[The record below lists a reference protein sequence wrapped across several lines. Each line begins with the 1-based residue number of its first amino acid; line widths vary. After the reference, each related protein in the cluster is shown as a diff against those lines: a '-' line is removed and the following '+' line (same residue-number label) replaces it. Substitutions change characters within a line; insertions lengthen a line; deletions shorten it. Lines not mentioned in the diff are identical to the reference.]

1 MGVFLFFG
9 LIYVQGSYFLYT
21 HRVEWDI
28 FLLAISIGLL
38 STSGLNLN
46 KMRDRNGDRQ
56 NGKYTFVVKIVLK
69 IAKLYQILLV
79 LTTFG
84 LGSFFGMLNKQTLF
98 NFIIYNFL

>member
-1 MGVFLFFG
+1 MGDVSVFLFFG

-56 NGKYTFVVKIVLK
+56 NGNGNGKYTFVVKIGLK
-69 IAKLYQILLV
+69 IAKLYHI
-79 LTTFG
+79 
-84 LGSFFGMLNKQTLF
+84 
-98 NFIIYNFL
+98 